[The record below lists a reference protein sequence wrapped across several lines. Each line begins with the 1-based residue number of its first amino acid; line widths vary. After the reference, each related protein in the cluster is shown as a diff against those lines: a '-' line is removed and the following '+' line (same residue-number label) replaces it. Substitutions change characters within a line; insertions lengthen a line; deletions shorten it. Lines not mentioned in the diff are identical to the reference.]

1 MHIYRMVKEDIPQ
14 VSEDLM
20 RFLSSFV
27 CDDDTTAL
35 ILNDRRVK
43 DIKEHLYNLRRN
55 GERYVQM
62 AHDFEAWLNRIGFH
76 ENPSI
81 ELRITQVK

>member
-1 MHIYRMVKEDIPQ
+1 MVKEDIPQ

>member
-1 MHIYRMVKEDIPQ
+1 MHIYRMVKEEIPQ

-20 RFLSSFV
+20 RLLSSFV
-27 CDDDTTAL
+27 CDDDTMAL

-62 AHDFEAWLNRIGFH
+62 AQDFEAWLNRIGFH

-81 ELRITQVK
+81 ELRITQK

>member
-1 MHIYRMVKEDIPQ
+1 MVKEEIPQ

>member
-1 MHIYRMVKEDIPQ
+1 MHIYRMVKEEIPQ

-27 CDDDTTAL
+27 CNDDTTAL

-43 DIKEHLYNLRRN
+43 DIKECLYNLRRN

-81 ELRITQVK
+81 ELRITQK

>member
-1 MHIYRMVKEDIPQ
+1 MHIYRMVKEEIPQ

-35 ILNDRRVK
+35 ILNNRSVR
-43 DIKEHLYNLRRN
+43 DIKERLYNLRRN

-62 AHDFEAWLNRIGFH
+62 AQDFEAWLNRIGFH

-81 ELRITQVK
+81 ELRITQN

>member
-1 MHIYRMVKEDIPQ
+1 MHIYRMVKEEIPQ

-20 RFLSSFV
+20 SFLSSFV

-35 ILNDRRVK
+35 ILNDRSVR
-43 DIKEHLYNLRRN
+43 DIKERLYNLRRN

-62 AHDFEAWLNRIGFH
+62 AQDFEAWLNRIGFH

-81 ELRITQVK
+81 ELRITNN

>member
-1 MHIYRMVKEDIPQ
+1 MHIYRMVKEEIPQ

-20 RFLSSFV
+20 RLLSSFV
-27 CDDDTTAL
+27 CDDDTMAL

>member
-1 MHIYRMVKEDIPQ
+1 MVKEEIPQ

-81 ELRITQVK
+81 ELRITQK

>member
-1 MHIYRMVKEDIPQ
+1 MHIYRMVKEEIPQ